1 MTMTRIPFTTTW
13 IEQGRILAGSIPQL
27 PEDLAVLKAQ
37 GIQVILSLTRRDI
50 ETYPNMI
57 QAAYEFGHISFPIPD
72 GGIADDAVMLNAAQ
86 VLHESMQRRLPIY
99 VHCRGG
105 IGRTGMI
112 LLAYYVLHRGLSL
125 AQAKELVKVRRNYEG
140 NASAIEQGSP
150 QREWIDGLG
159 ARQHGDQ

>member
-1 MTMTRIPFTTTW
+1 
-13 IEQGRILAGSIPQL
+13 
-27 PEDLAVLKAQ
+27 
-37 GIQVILSLTRRDI
+37 
-50 ETYPNMI
+50 
-57 QAAYEFGHISFPIPD
+57 
-72 GGIADDAVMLNAAQ
+72 
-86 VLHESMQRRLPIY
+86 
-99 VHCRGG
+99 
-105 IGRTGMI
+105 MI